1 MCDGTTIDLKLSG
14 QFTSLYQIQ

>member
-14 QFTSLYQIQ
+14 QFTSLCQIQ